1 MCVLCHVMRCWELC
15 VWTCFRTFDVVCVC
29 GVVSNLVDPMC
40 GFIYKAGPEGL
51 LFKKIYTKLQVLL

>member
-1 MCVLCHVMRCWELC
+1 

-51 LFKKIYTKLQVLL
+51 LFKKLKLRSVMLLLT